1 MQDKKSIEIT
11 LSDLGGRMM
20 KKKTLASIFAFTAV
34 ATTVGAGMVSQGTVA
49 KDNSN
54 NNEVLL
60 TQNDGGNNTNKVSNT
75 EATTTNNTQNSQTTG
90 MAVVINGNG
99 SLALMGSNSVKSNL
113 VGYLSAGE
121 MLTVHG
127 QDGNWYKVTVQE
139 TGETGYI
146 NAANLQFIESGVN
159 DPLSILKG
167 NGQVI
172 NVSSNLRIRAAA
184 TMDSNT
190 IGHLLNG
197 SSFKIVG
204 KEGQWYKINANGV
217 TGFVYSEYVAPSIIN
232 AVSNGGN
239 TGNSTVNNN
248 IITNKAKAVSEANSV
263 SKATS
268 SNSSVANNNSKEVT
282 STNSTVA
289 KTVNNST
296 AKATVAT
303 NSTSTVNNSTSKVEA
318 NSKAEASSSVKNG
331 NATATSNSTA
341 SATTKSGSEAT
352 ATASSKA
359 TANATTKNGSE
370 VTATASSKAT
380 AKGTTVVGNNVLLSG
395 PAHHEN
401 NESVKS
407 NVSNSQLYNEI
418 YNIVK
423 ANFWTN
429 SNTEGSTMSMNM
441 NQTYNKDGVNYYSV
455 YVHTTNSD
463 NGEANTAHYYISTNG
478 TILNGNAFSNSNAQG
493 AKQNPSQVK
502 EEVSTIAS
510 EYLNGQ
516 VNSGNLV
523 YNIDMNNTTESNGS
537 TFYAVQV
544 YNGSVNSNNY
554 ISTIYVSPNGQ
565 VLGSLPK
572 QNNNTNNN
580 HKIVKR
586 TRSTADV
593 VNK

>member
-1 MQDKKSIEIT
+1 
-11 LSDLGGRMM
+11 M

-60 TQNDGGNNTNKVSNT
+60 TQNNNHDTNKVSNAQ
-75 EATTTNNTQNSQTTG
+75 ATTTNNTQNSQTTG
-90 MAVVINGNG
+90 TAVVINGNG
-99 SLALMGSNSVKSNL
+99 SLALMGSSSVKSNL

-121 MLTVHG
+121 MLTVQG

-139 TGETGYI
+139 TGESGYI
-146 NAANLQFIESGVN
+146 NAANVQFIESGVN

-197 SSFKIVG
+197 NSFKIIG

-232 AVSNGGN
+232 AVSNGSS

-248 IITNKAKAVSEANSV
+248 TTVN
-263 SKATS
+263 KATS
-268 SNSSVANNNSKEVT
+268 SNSSVAKKGSKEVA
-282 STNSTVA
+282 SA
-289 KTVNNST
+289 T
-296 AKATVAT
+296 AKATTKVVDTA
-303 NSTSTVNNSTSKVEA
+303 NSASTKNNSTNKVEA
-318 NSKAEASSSVKNG
+318 SSNSSASATAKSTSKAEVTASSSST
-331 NATATSNSTA
+331 ATANSSSTA
-341 SATTKSGSEAT
+341 SATANSTSKAD
-352 ATASSKA
+352 ATASS
-359 TANATTKNGSE
+359 TSTTNTTKNSSE
-370 VTATASSKAT
+370 ASAIASSKANANVT
-380 AKGTTVVGNNVLLSG
+380 AGSNNVLLSG
-395 PAHHEN
+395 PVHHEN
-401 NESVKS
+401 NTSAKN
-407 NVSNSQLYNEI
+407 NVSNSQIYNEI

-429 SNTEGSTMSMNM
+429 PDTEGSTMSMDM

-455 YVHTTNSD
+455 YIHTTNSS
-463 NGEANTAHYYISTNG
+463 NGEANTTHCYISTNG
-478 TILNGNAFSNSNAQG
+478 TILNGNAFNNSNAQSK
-493 AKQNPSQVK
+493 KQNNSQIK
-502 EEVSTIAS
+502 EEVATIAS

-516 VNSGNLV
+516 VNSGSLV

-544 YNGSVNSNNY
+544 YNGSINSNNY

-593 VNK
+593 VNLNK

>member
-90 MAVVINGNG
+90 TAVVINGNG

-197 SSFKIVG
+197 NSFKIVG

-232 AVSNGGN
+232 AVSNSGN
-239 TGNSTVNNN
+239 AGNSTVNNN
-248 IITNKAKAVSEANSV
+248 VTTNKAKSASEANSV

-268 SNSSVANNNSKEVT
+268 SNSSVANNNSKETT
-282 STNSTVA
+282 STNSTVKA
-289 KTVNNST
+289 KTVDNST

-303 NSTSTVNNSTSKVEA
+303 NSTSTASNSASKVEA
-318 NSKAEASSSVKNG
+318 NSKAEASSTVKNG

-341 SATTKSGSEAT
+341 SATTNSGSEAN

-359 TANATTKNGSE
+359 T
-370 VTATASSKAT
+370 
-380 AKGTTVVGNNVLLSG
+380 TVAGNNVLLSG

-401 NESVKS
+401 SESVKS

-429 SNTEGSTMSMNM
+429 PNTEGSTMSMNM
-441 NQTYNKDGVNYYSV
+441 NQTYNKGGVNYYSV

-463 NGEANTAHYYISTNG
+463 NGEANTTHYYISTNG
-478 TILNGNAFSNSNAQG
+478 TILNGNAFSNNNAQG

-516 VNSGNLV
+516 VNSGSLV

-572 QNNNTNNN
+572 QNSNAKSN

-586 TRSTADV
+586 TKSTADV